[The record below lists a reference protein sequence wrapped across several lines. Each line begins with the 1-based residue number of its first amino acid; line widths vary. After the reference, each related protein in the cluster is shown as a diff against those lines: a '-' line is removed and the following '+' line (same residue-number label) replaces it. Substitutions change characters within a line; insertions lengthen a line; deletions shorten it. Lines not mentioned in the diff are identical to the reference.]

1 MYPNLEAEIAR
12 NKLTNAEC
20 AKACDITAKAFS
32 NKRCGK
38 SEFNLREIKILQK
51 QFFTSCSLE
60 YLFSDIPLGG
70 RNSEYE
76 VMK

>member
-20 AKACDITAKAFS
+20 AKACDITEKAFS

-38 SEFNLREIKILQK
+38 ASLILEKSRFCRNNSLRLA
-51 QFFTSCSLE
+51 
-60 YLFSDIPLGG
+60 
-70 RNSEYE
+70 R
-76 VMK
+76 